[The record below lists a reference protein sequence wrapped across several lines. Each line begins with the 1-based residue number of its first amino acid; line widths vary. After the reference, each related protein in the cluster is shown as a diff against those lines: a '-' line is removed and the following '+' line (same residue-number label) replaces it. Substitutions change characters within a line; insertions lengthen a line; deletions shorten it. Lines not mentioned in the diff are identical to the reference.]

1 MIVLYYTFG
10 VNTQTELNAVKR
22 KSEKTERE
30 LSNSRTKS
38 QQLATKHEEMTVS
51 QLHCTV
57 AHRAGCYMK
66 L

>member
-1 MIVLYYTFG
+1 M
-10 VNTQTELNAVKR
+10 KR

-30 LSNSRTKS
+30 LSTSRTKS

-57 AHRAGCYMK
+57 AHMAGCCIYEAVDENNE
-66 L
+66 LQLLHL